1 MLVTSQFVIN
11 SNSDLSFI
19 AISFVSSITNQY
31 CTSFYAHTIAWMICA
46 SISWSKK
53 NPSSRMNVSTGAAR
67 PNPQGSFHYGSIN
80 VSQVYK
86 LRNEPPVIINGKK
99 RTTLSGIS
107 YSPPDTPLRL
117 ADLYDKKGIYTL
129 DFPTM
134 PIDGPPVIRTS
145 VINSTYKNFL
155 EIVFQNNDTIVQTY
169 HIDGYAFW
177 VVG

>member
-1 MLVTSQFVIN
+1 
-11 SNSDLSFI
+11 
-19 AISFVSSITNQY
+19 
-31 CTSFYAHTIAWMICA
+31 
-46 SISWSKK
+46 
-53 NPSSRMNVSTGAAR
+53 MNVSTGAAR
-67 PNPQGSFHYGSIN
+67 ANPQGSFHYGSIN

-86 LRNEPPVIINGKK
+86 LRNEPPVTIDGKQ

-117 ADLYDKKGIYTL
+117 ADLYDKKGVYTL

-134 PIDGPPVIRTS
+134 PIDGPPVMKAS
-145 VINSTYKNFL
+145 VINATYRDFL
-155 EIVFQNNDTIVQTY
+155 EIVFQNNDTKVQTY

>member
-1 MLVTSQFVIN
+1 
-11 SNSDLSFI
+11 
-19 AISFVSSITNQY
+19 
-31 CTSFYAHTIAWMICA
+31 
-46 SISWSKK
+46 
-53 NPSSRMNVSTGAAR
+53 MNVSTGAAR

-117 ADLYDKKGIYTL
+117 ADLYDKKDVYTL

-155 EIVFQNNDTIVQTY
+155 EIVFQNNDSTVQTY

>member
-1 MLVTSQFVIN
+1 MDRVLGCLLVSAGNRQYRHLALSNQVFMCTLDYQIMYVSTSWPH
-11 SNSDLSFI
+11 I
-19 AISFVSSITNQY
+19 APFL
-31 CTSFYAHTIAWMICA
+31 
-46 SISWSKK
+46 
-53 NPSSRMNVSTGAAR
+53 SRMNVSTGAAR

-117 ADLYDKKGIYTL
+117 ADLYDKKDVYTL

-155 EIVFQNNDTIVQTY
+155 EIVFQNNDTTVQTY

>member
-1 MLVTSQFVIN
+1 MCTLNHVCLYALASHSTF
-11 SNSDLSFI
+11 LS
-19 AISFVSSITNQY
+19 
-31 CTSFYAHTIAWMICA
+31 H
-46 SISWSKK
+46 
-53 NPSSRMNVSTGAAR
+53 RMNVSTGAAR

-86 LRNEPPVIINGKK
+86 MRNEPPVIINGKK
-99 RTTLSGIS
+99 QTTMSGIS

-117 ADLYDKKGIYTL
+117 ADLYDKKDVYTL

-134 PIDGPPVIRTS
+134 PIDGPLVIRTY

-155 EIVFQNNDTIVQTY
+155 EIVFQNNDSTVQTY